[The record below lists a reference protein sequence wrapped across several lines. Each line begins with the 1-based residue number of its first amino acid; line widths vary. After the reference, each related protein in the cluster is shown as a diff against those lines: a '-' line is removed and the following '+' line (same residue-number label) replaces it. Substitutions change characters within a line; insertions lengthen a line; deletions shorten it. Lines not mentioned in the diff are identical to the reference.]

1 MAPTRARA
9 WSNAGSRWTRELVA
23 YALDRYHRRNLRTPT
38 VRELRNGVEGLP
50 SHATIR
56 RMYGS
61 VSRMYQSHGYSVRS
75 RGGQPGRRTTLERDA
90 LGRFVSKHKEETRHG
105 IAAG

>member
-1 MAPTRARA
+1 
-9 WSNAGSRWTRELVA
+9 
-23 YALDRYHRRNLRTPT
+23 
-38 VRELRNGVEGLP
+38 
-50 SHATIR
+50 
-56 RMYGS
+56 
-61 VSRMYQSHGYSVRS
+61 MYQSHGYSVRS